1 MLHLTIQLKVIEL
14 YNQITLIKKHRAMK
28 NYIIVAALLFTGLIF
43 ANHPPKHEVVGDLVK
58 STYFH
63 ENGTVSQEGFYKNGK
78 VHGEW
83 VSYNEDGDKTAIASY
98 NEGAKKGKWFFWNN
112 KSLSEV
118 DYSDSRVASVK
129 TWKEEAVVNRN

>member
-1 MLHLTIQLKVIEL
+1 MIIQLEIIEL
-14 YNQITLIKKHRAMK
+14 NIQITLLKRHIEMK
-28 NYIIVAALLFTGLIF
+28 NYMIVAALLVTSLIF
-43 ANHPPKHEVVGDLVK
+43 ANIPPKHEVVGDLVK

-63 ENGTVSQEGFYKNGK
+63 DNGTVSQEGFYKNGK

-83 VSYNEDGDKTAIASY
+83 VSYNEKGDKTAIASY
-98 NEGAKKGKWFFWNN
+98 DEGTKTGKWFFWNN